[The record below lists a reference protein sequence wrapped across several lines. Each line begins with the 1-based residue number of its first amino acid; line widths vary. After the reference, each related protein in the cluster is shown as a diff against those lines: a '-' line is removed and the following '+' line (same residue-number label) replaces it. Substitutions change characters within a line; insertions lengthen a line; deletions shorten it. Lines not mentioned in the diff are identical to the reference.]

1 MRPCPIN
8 IKKSMIVGFAGT
20 AQTDL
25 FQSFRTRDTSKV

>member
-1 MRPCPIN
+1 MCPCPNN

-25 FQSFRTRDTSKV
+25 FQFWTRDTSKV